1 MNGQTGAEQ
10 TLTKDEFREWKNSPA
25 TQRLFGDLKNAKQNL
40 RETELDLVS
49 CENIALSVIERQGF
63 IKAVDVVL
71 DWEPA
76 ELRED
81 YE

>member
-1 MNGQTGAEQ
+1 MNGQTDAGQ

-40 RETELDLVS
+40 REIEYDIVS
-49 CENIALSVIERQGF
+49 CENVALYVIERQGF
-63 IKAVDVVL
+63 IKAADEVL
-71 DWEPA
+71 NWEPV
-76 ELRED
+76 ELMGD